1 MYSVGGDEAIVVMK
15 VSEFI
20 VAAAAQL
27 VTIIEINNYQKQL
40 NNITTQHSN
49 VLYKLVL
56 L

>member
-20 VAAAAQL
+20 VAAAQL